1 VTGPSGPVPVIMDC
15 DTGIDDAFAVMFAV
29 RHPGIDLR
37 AITCVAGN
45 STVDRVVANTRYV
58 LDAAGAGEIPV
69 GRGASSPLL
78 VAAPESGSFH
88 GADGLGGFSRATD
101 LC

>member
-1 VTGPSGPVPVIMDC
+1 MTGPTGPPVPVIMDC

-58 LDAAGAGEIPV
+58 LDAAGA
-69 GRGASSPLL
+69 
-78 VAAPESGSFH
+78 
-88 GADGLGGFSRATD
+88 
-101 LC
+101 